1 MPAVAQQQQGYP
13 EPRRER
19 EETETLFVSF
29 SGSVAPATVAV
40 PEDFSLTGIRDPLI
54 GIPCA
59 LLQGRSRLWA
69 PLRFPPEIGEYRNKV
84 LRWRTE
90 GQVPFERILRAA

>member
-13 EPRRER
+13 EPRRVR
-19 EETETLFVSF
+19 EETEALFVSF
-29 SGSVAPATVAV
+29 SGSVVPTTLAI
-40 PEDFSLTGIRDPLI
+40 PEDLSLTGIRDPLI

-69 PLRFPPEIGEYRNKV
+69 LLRHPPEIGEHRK
-84 LRWRTE
+84 REAQKEDRRP
-90 GQVPFERILRAA
+90 GPI